1 MNIKLFRW
9 IHGHMVGAFRLTQ
22 YQILCHIHYENRV
35 FCATNGYDSKKL
47 VPLSVGLNQ
56 EALSQLISLVSV
68 KERHPGFVFYFFIAV
83 MTVFLSHHELAH
95 TKRCRENLIC
105 MTKLNHIKT
114 IEYILLT
121 NIFSILSKHEKKK
134 NHTIKS
140 QY

>member
-1 MNIKLFRW
+1 MDSW
-9 IHGHMVGAFRLTQ
+9 THGWRLTQ
-22 YQILCHIHYENRV
+22 SQILCHVHNENRV

-68 KERHPGFVFYFFIAV
+68 KERHPGFVWCVFYFFIV
-83 MTVFLSHHELAH
+83 MMTVFLSHHELAH

-114 IEYILLT
+114 IEYIFT
-121 NIFSILSKHEKKK
+121 NEYI
-134 NHTIKS
+134 
-140 QY
+140 